1 MNPQPPANQPP
12 RPEAIPDLA
21 LSLESSFLGFFAHA
35 GFLGALGE
43 AGLRPRHIAGASS
56 GAIIA
61 VLAGAGFD
69 TAEIRKVIFDPVFRR
84 SFWEWG
90 SFPRMM
96 GMTLWL
102 RGATGFTSAR
112 KAIRYLESVLRDR
125 APRLEDATHAKVSV
139 AVANLTANRTEI
151 RTEGEAARAIIASC
165 AFPVLVCPQ
174 KLGEEWF
181 WDGGLADSCPFA
193 HYAADPEVRTIIA
206 HHLDHPDHAERW
218 HVPGFVPRISD
229 AFGRAHALITR
240 ELREHH
246 VAAVRSAGKQLFPV
260 TTMVTRPGLFAGN
273 KVFEKCYEEGWKSG
287 EKFAAVHSTRNL

>member
-1 MNPQPPANQPP
+1 MNPNLPENQPTP
-12 RPEAIPDLA
+12 PEAIPGLA

-35 GFLGALGE
+35 GFLGALIE

-112 KAIRYLESVLRDR
+112 KTIRYFESMLRDR
-125 APRLEDATHAKVSV
+125 APRLEDATHARVAV

-151 RTEGEAARAIIASC
+151 LTEGDAAKAIIASC
-165 AFPVLVCPQ
+165 AFPILVCPQ
-174 KLGEEWF
+174 KLGGDWF

-193 HYAADPEVRTIIA
+193 HYAMDAEVGTIIA
-206 HHLDHPDHAERW
+206 HHLDHPDHVERW
-218 HVPGFVPRISD
+218 GVPGFVPRISD

-240 ELREHH
+240 ELREYH
-246 VAAVRSAGKQLFPV
+246 VATVRAAGKRLLPV
-260 TTMVTRPGLFAGN
+260 TTMVTRPGIFAGN
-273 KVFEKCYEEGWKSG
+273 KVLEKCYEDGWKSG
-287 EKFAAVHSTRNL
+287 ADFARHHTGVGL